1 MFPLLAVIHYAL
13 LAVTLAAC
21 LYLFV
26 SLKRDLHRFESR
38 SLRKNENLRQRLTE
52 IGEELET
59 IRREIEFIEQAAS
72 PGTLTARTLGSST
85 RLQAIR
91 MIRHGEGSEHISAA
105 LNLPR
110 NEVELLMKIQKL
122 MADQPVPFTSCWFAR
137 SARNAGTAPTSTDR
151 HPPSP

>member
-1 MFPLLAVIHYAL
+1 MFPLFAVIHYAL
-13 LAVTLAAC
+13 LAVTLAVC

-26 SLKRDLHRFESR
+26 SLKRDLHGIESR
-38 SLRKNENLRQRLTE
+38 NMRKSDHVRERLTE

-59 IRREIEFIEQAAS
+59 IRREIELIEQAAS
-72 PGTLTARTLGSST
+72 PGTAAARALGSSA
-85 RLQAIR
+85 RVQAIR

-122 MADQPVPFTSCWFAR
+122 MSDQPVQ
-137 SARNAGTAPTSTDR
+137 STF
-151 HPPSP
+151 